1 RVDNDYRQSQWGDW
15 YMFGNDGRIATQV
28 YQWAGTY
35 YYFDPLTY
43 LRVDNDYR
51 QSQWGDWYMFGNDG
65 RIISGFYNWQGSLYF
80 FDPST
85 YLRLTNAYFNGN
97 GYWNDWSAHWA
108 DYNGIVHSVT
118 YFSQFRPVWAGW
130 GCAGAALT
138 MLLSIHNIWP
148 GVGNVISGI
157 PQGGNGGQIGNPYSG
172 AGFSRVIQPG
182 ALAAYGRRWYGGVS
196 DSTGATIAQIANA
209 VLSGH
214 PVIYYGYSPYD
225 AGGARNHCK
234 VIYGYNRNNGLFHV
248 YDPCYGNGGWGAYS
262 EGRTAYDRGYNAWIS
277 WGQLASEYAGQA
289 VSIY

>member
-1 RVDNDYRQSQWGDW
+1 
-15 YMFGNDGRIATQV
+15 RIATQV

-43 LRVDNDYR
+43 LRVDNNYR

-172 AGFSRVIQPG
+172 VGFSRVIQPG